1 MGAKMTTKEFQQLFR
16 EIGLDEAAMQ
26 KWHALFEQR
35 HPDSHQSF
43 LEWLGL
49 DAAQIEQIRAH
60 SRG

>member
-1 MGAKMTTKEFQQLFR
+1 MGSKMTVKEFTQMFR

-35 HPDSHQSF
+35 HPDSHKSF

-49 DAAQIEQIRAH
+49 DAAQIERIRAR

>member
-1 MGAKMTTKEFQQLFR
+1 MGSKMTVKEFAQMFR

-35 HPDSHQSF
+35 HPESHQSF

-49 DAAQIEQIRAH
+49 GAAQIEQIRAH